1 MSGGANS
8 KRRPVPHGREPEIGH
23 DASAIAIFSA
33 DPSRHEEVA
42 AWQTRIDAAAA
53 TFPRFVDSQVTPPVA
68 TGSDW
73 AGVIIFASSEDLQTW
88 LDSDVRQS
96 LLVEGEQ
103 FGVVTTVPTIV
114 LVEGQSPPPGIAVI
128 MHRVAPDHEAAFTAA
143 QADLLNASKVF
154 PGFTSAVLVRP
165 TSSDGEWVSA
175 TIFDSEANL
184 QRWMKSSERAALLP
198 ELREQ
203 LSTEFVTYTRHTP
216 FGSIVRFDGESAKVT
231 PDWKTA
237 MIVLLV
243 LFPIVMLLTRFF
255 GPAVEALG
263 LNPGLATWLSN
274 GVSVVLLTWV
284 VMPWATKVFAW
295 WLDPVEGAAMGP
307 TIKGVVIIVILYA
320 ITLAVFL
327 AFRSLQFWDYSS

>member
-1 MSGGANS
+1 M
-8 KRRPVPHGREPEIGH
+8 
-23 DASAIAIFSA
+23 
-33 DPSRHEEVA
+33 A
-42 AWQTRIDAAAA
+42 AWQAKIDAAAA

-68 TGSDW
+68 ADSDW
-73 AGVIIFASSEDLQTW
+73 AGVIIFASADDLQTW
-88 LDSDVRQS
+88 LDSDVRRS
-96 LLVEGEQ
+96 LLSEGEDY
-103 FGVVTTVPTIV
+103 GVVTTVPTIV

-128 MHRVAPDHEAAFTAA
+128 MHRVAPQHESAFMSA
-143 QADLLNASKVF
+143 QSDLLTASQAF

-165 TSSDGEWVSA
+165 TSGDDEWVSA
-175 TIFDSEANL
+175 TIFDSEAHL
-184 QRWMKSSERAALLP
+184 QKWMNSPERAALLP

-216 FGSIVRFDGESAKVT
+216 FGSIVRFDGESAQVT

-255 GPAVEALG
+255 GPAVERLG
-263 LNPGLATWLSN
+263 VNPGVATWLSN
-274 GVSVVLLTWV
+274 GVSVALLTWV
-284 VMPWATKVFAW
+284 VMPWATKVIAW
-295 WLDPVEGAAMGP
+295 WLDPVEGAGMKP
-307 TIKGVVIIVILYA
+307 TIKGVVIILILYA